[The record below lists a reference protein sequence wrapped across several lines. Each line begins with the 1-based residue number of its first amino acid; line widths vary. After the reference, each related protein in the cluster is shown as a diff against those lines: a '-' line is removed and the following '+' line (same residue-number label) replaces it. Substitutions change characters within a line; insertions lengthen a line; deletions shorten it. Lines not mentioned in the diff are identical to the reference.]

1 MPEDVFKRE
10 IGKQISKIIGRHI
23 DIGEIEVPPSPEMGD
38 YAFPCF
44 LLAKE
49 LKKSPNEIA
58 KDIGEKI
65 KPEKDIESIKVLG
78 PYVNF
83 FVKKASL
90 NEKVLKEILK
100 KKMKYGSGNLKKE
113 KIMVEYVSPNTNKSL
128 HLGHVRNALL
138 GNAVSNILQFQG
150 YKVIKTSLNNDRG
163 TGMSEAMLGYLLYH
177 KNETPKMKPDHFVAR
192 CYVDYKKSET
202 EETKDN
208 VQELTLKW
216 EKNNKEVR
224 ALWSKLTKWVYQGYK
239 ETYKALGIKF
249 DKEYYES
256 KIYKEGKDIVMSG
269 LKKGIFQK
277 KEEAI
282 IAPLEKYG
290 LPDKVLIKTDGTSL
304 YMTQDLYLAK
314 LKEKEFKVNRS
325 IYVVAS
331 EQDLHFKQLF
341 KILELL
347 NFKVAKKSYH
357 LSYGLVNLPLG
368 RMKSREGTVVD
379 ADDVIEEVVD
389 LARKEIKKRYNKMP
403 KKELERRAEAIGIG
417 ALKFFMVKFDNT
429 TSFTYY
435 PEKSLSF
442 EGETGSYVQY
452 TYARICSILKKVKI
466 SNKIKFTLLDNEEE
480 KAITMMLNEFPNVV
494 EKAALDYKPNLISR
508 FLLDLCQ
515 AFNEYYHKHKVLDED
530 RELKKARVLL
540 CYCVREVIEIG
551 LRLLSIEVVEEM

>member
-1 MPEDVFKRE
+1 
-10 IGKQISKIIGRHI
+10 
-23 DIGEIEVPPSPEMGD
+23 
-38 YAFPCF
+38 
-44 LLAKE
+44 
-49 LKKSPNEIA
+49 
-58 KDIGEKI
+58 
-65 KPEKDIESIKVLG
+65 
-78 PYVNF
+78 
-83 FVKKASL
+83 
-90 NEKVLKEILK
+90 
-100 KKMKYGSGNLKKE
+100 
-113 KIMVEYVSPNTNKSL
+113 
-128 HLGHVRNALL
+128 
-138 GNAVSNILQFQG
+138 
-150 YKVIKTSLNNDRG
+150 
-163 TGMSEAMLGYLLYH
+163 
-177 KNETPKMKPDHFVAR
+177 
-192 CYVDYKKSET
+192 
-202 EETKDN
+202 
-208 VQELTLKW
+208 
-216 EKNNKEVR
+216 
-224 ALWSKLTKWVYQGYK
+224 
-239 ETYKALGIKF
+239 
-249 DKEYYES
+249 
-256 KIYKEGKDIVMSG
+256 
-269 LKKGIFQK
+269 
-277 KEEAI
+277 
-282 IAPLEKYG
+282 
-290 LPDKVLIKTDGTSL
+290 
-304 YMTQDLYLAK
+304 MTQDLYLAK

-480 KAITMMLNEFPNVV
+480 KAITVMLNEFPNIV
-494 EKAALDYKPNLISR
+494 EKAGLDYKPNLISR